1 MTTLATLDGS
11 LRTVD
16 LGTLEAFE
24 LCAYTVGNDPIV
36 QNQHAYHTVRYA
48 PEDARKR
55 LYYIESDDDERT
67 TEDARDELEA
77 LMRETTE
84 AMYELGYIAYWEES
98 WFLIEIDDDESET
111 NQ

>member
-11 LRTVD
+11 LRTVE
-16 LGTLEAFE
+16 LGTLEAIE

-48 PEDARKR
+48 PEDARKL

-67 TEDARDELEA
+67 AEDAREDLEW

-84 AMYELGYIAYWEES
+84 AMYKLGYISYW
-98 WFLIEIDDDESET
+98 DESIFYIET
-111 NQ
+111 INDERETD